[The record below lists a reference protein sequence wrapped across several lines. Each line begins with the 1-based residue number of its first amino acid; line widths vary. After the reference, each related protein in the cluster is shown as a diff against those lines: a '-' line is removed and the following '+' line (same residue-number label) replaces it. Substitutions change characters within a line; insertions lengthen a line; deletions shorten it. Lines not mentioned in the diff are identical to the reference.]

1 MEELGTLAFE
11 DVPDELKGPSEGEE
25 CYGVEQG
32 LAYKDAYDEKDDGD
46 DDERDPERVAKAV
59 HGMLMAGCVLRDP
72 LFAGASAK
80 HENG

>member
-1 MEELGTLAFE
+1 MS
-11 DVPDELKGPSEGEE
+11 DELERPSENKEGD
-25 CYGVEQG
+25 GIEQG
-32 LAYKDAYDEKDDGD
+32 FANKDAYDEKDDGD

-80 HENG
+80 HGNG